1 MLRLTPFLLLFLIAA
16 CKRQTPTLNT
26 KRVGD
31 ASQTQSTSTDKIGLS
46 QVEKTLLAEI
56 LTRIQVPDNFV
67 NGRHSYTADIHSPTS
82 STEWRANNGA
92 QFFPLIDTE
101 ISGIMALFQAH
112 KLPTQNS
119 AYRFRSSY
127 GTLGESPRWEVSEVS
142 GLNPSPS
149 QGSATASNAR
159 TLAENADIGQVN
171 LSNGAV
177 ETLQGYVGMKYLAK
191 PEYMNTVLSGTGS
204 FLTALNSGTFR
215 SEADQIF
222 SRIDAI
228 ATQTKITSG
237 KILEGSTVTVT
248 KGSVEATLLIQFP
261 ADNLPATDP
270 NRVLNSVTL
279 KLGTDGSVLN
289 ATPAPPPPQ

>member
-1 MLRLTPFLLLFLIAA
+1 MLRLIPFLLLFLIVA

-26 KRVGD
+26 NRVGD

-46 QVEKTLLAEI
+46 QVEKTLLAGI

-67 NGRHSYTADIHSPTS
+67 NGRHSFTADIHSPTS
-82 STEWRANNGA
+82 STEWRANSGV
-92 QFFPLIDTE
+92 QLFPLTDTE

-142 GLNPSPS
+142 TLNPTPS
-149 QGSATASNAR
+149 QDSAAASNAR
-159 TLAENADIGQVN
+159 TLAENANIGQVN
-171 LSNGAV
+171 LSNGVV
-177 ETLQGYVGMKYLAK
+177 ETLQGYVGMQCLAK
-191 PEYMNTVLSGTGS
+191 PEYMNTVLGGTGS
-204 FLTALNSGTFR
+204 FQTALNSGTFR

-228 ATQTKITSG
+228 ATQTKITRG
-237 KILEGSTVTVT
+237 KIIEGSTVTVT
-248 KGSVEATLLIQFP
+248 KGNVEATILVQFP
-261 ADNLPATDP
+261 GDDLPATDP

-279 KLGTDGSVLN
+279 QLRTDGTVVN
-289 ATPAPPPPQ
+289 ATPSPPPPQ